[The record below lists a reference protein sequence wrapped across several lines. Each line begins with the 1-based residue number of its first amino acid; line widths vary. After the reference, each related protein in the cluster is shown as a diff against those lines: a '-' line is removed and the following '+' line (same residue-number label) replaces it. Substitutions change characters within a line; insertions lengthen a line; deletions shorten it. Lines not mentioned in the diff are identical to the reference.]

1 MMEEYFNTLLQETE
15 RRMAAAAAGMEGK
28 ETVATCR
35 EMVSYLK
42 AKNRELKAYALAR
55 PFSGNEE
62 EIRYFKYYKPA
73 LTGRLLYYY
82 RVYQIESGC
91 PGCLR
96 VAETY
101 YRRAMERAERMMER
115 YLPFYQYY
123 HSGATYRDDYYFLR
137 AKGELS
143 PESGSFVLDEEAE
156 FSTGYDILAARLIS
170 VEMLLVVTRNFAASL
185 FRNIKYFTLRKK
197 KFFPI
202 KTTIFVHKENSYYTM
217 NHTVEDLSLFN
228 ALRQGD
234 GNSFD
239 HLFRRYYPMLCAYAH
254 RLVSLEDA
262 EEIVQEVMLWLWENR
277 GDLIIESS
285 LNQYLFKMTYRRV
298 LNHLTREQVKTKAEA
313 AFYERTQAALCE
325 VDYGRFEELDRKI
338 KEAMAALPDSY
349 REAFVMHRF
358 KELSYKEI
366 AEVLDVSP
374 QTVAYRIQQALKLL
388 RVSLKDYLPML
399 VWLVG

>member
-15 RRMAAAAAGMEGK
+15 RRMAAASAGMEGK

-170 VEMLLVVTRNFAASL
+170 VEMLLV
-185 FRNIKYFTLRKK
+185 YLRR
-197 KFFPI
+197 
-202 KTTIFVHKENSYYTM
+202 
-217 NHTVEDLSLFN
+217 HTACLRHPCRRKRGQRQRRDRRAGCAVREDLPCGSGQRVPCF
-228 ALRQGD
+228 RQAAGTAEPD
-234 GNSFD
+234 G
-239 HLFRRYYPMLCAYAH
+239 
-254 RLVSLEDA
+254 
-262 EEIVQEVMLWLWENR
+262 
-277 GDLIIESS
+277 
-285 LNQYLFKMTYRRV
+285 V
-298 LNHLTREQVKTKAEA
+298 LGRDEGEA
-313 AFYERTQAALCE
+313 AE
-325 VDYGRFEELDRKI
+325 
-338 KEAMAALPDSY
+338 
-349 REAFVMHRF
+349 
-358 KELSYKEI
+358 
-366 AEVLDVSP
+366 
-374 QTVAYRIQQALKLL
+374 
-388 RVSLKDYLPML
+388 KDA
-399 VWLVG
+399 GHG